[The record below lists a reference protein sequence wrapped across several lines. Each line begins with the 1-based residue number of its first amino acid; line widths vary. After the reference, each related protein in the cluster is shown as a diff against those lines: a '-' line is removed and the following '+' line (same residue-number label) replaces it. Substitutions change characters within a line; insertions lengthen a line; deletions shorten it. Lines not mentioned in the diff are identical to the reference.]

1 MSSKLRLKT
10 FLSAALQHTGFLHL
24 LKNRRNGKQAFVLMY
39 HRVIASLHE
48 EKIPVQ
54 PGMYVTRDSFQEQAD
69 FLKKHFHVL
78 PLAELVHRMEAGRS
92 ISGCCALTFDD
103 GWLDNL
109 LHGFPVLRALNLPAT
124 IFLATEFIGTDRLF
138 WPEELSSCLQGLESV
153 DKSRYDTM
161 LHLILGNAPASSEER
176 QDMAIIALKSWEPQ
190 RRDDFL
196 AELRQAQELPASDR
210 MLMNWDEVREMHAS
224 GLIEFGAHTH
234 NHVMLDQVPLAEAA
248 QEIKLSRDEIERQ
261 LGVAP
266 TLFAYPNGN
275 YTAELEALL
284 ARHGFKAAVTTRK
297 DWVQKGVSPFAIPR
311 IGMHEDVSN
320 TIPLFL
326 ARIFFKRF

>member
-10 FLSAALQHTGFLHL
+10 FLSAALQLTGFLHL
-24 LKNRRNGKQAFVLMY
+24 LKNCRSENQAFVLMY

-54 PGMYVTRDSFQEQAD
+54 PGMYVTRDSFQQQVE
-69 FLKKHFHVL
+69 FLKKNFHVL
-78 PLAELVHRMEAGRS
+78 PLVELVQRMEAGRS

-103 GWLDNL
+103 GWLDNY
-109 LHGFPVLRALNLPAT
+109 LHGFPVLRTLNLPAT
-124 IFLATEFIGTDRLF
+124 IFLATGFIGTNRLF

-153 DKSRYDTM
+153 DKSRNDKA
-161 LHLILGNAPASSEER
+161 LQSILGNAQGSSEER
-176 QDMAIIALKSWEPQ
+176 LDKAIMTLKTWEPQ

-196 AELRQAQELPASDR
+196 AELRQAHQLPAADR

-224 GLIEFGAHTH
+224 SLIEFGAHTH
-234 NHVMLDQVPLAEAA
+234 NHVMLDQVSLADAE
-248 QEIKLSRDEIERQ
+248 QEIKLCRDEIERQ
-261 LGVAP
+261 LGIAP

-275 YTAELEALL
+275 YTPELEALL
-284 ARHGFKAAVTTRK
+284 VRHGFKAAVTTRK
-297 DWVQKGVSPFAIPR
+297 DWLKKGGEPFTIPR

-326 ARIFFKRF
+326 SRLLFKRF